1 MSQREWARKEIE
13 IAMKCENPEYIPM
26 SGFNKKVSDFL
37 DRMQISNDKRPKR
50 FRSQFDYGCA
60 CYESAFKA
68 FISLCDDGHSG
79 ASFGLTKKILERLMD
94 GRPLT
99 PIEDIPE
106 NWNEGCSRNEGEY
119 ILYQCSRMSSLFKDV
134 CTDGTVKYH
143 DANRVVGVS
152 PSGGCY
158 HAGYLNKFINGL
170 YPIIMPY
177 SGEKKPYYIYTED
190 YISDS
195 KHGDFDTVAL
205 LFMTT
210 PDGEKIDIHKYL
222 GETENGF
229 EEISV
234 EEFMKRKAMHNE
246 LIKEMGK

>member
-13 IAMKCENPEYIPM
+13 IAIKRENPEYTPFT
-26 SGFNKKVSDFL
+26 GFNKKVSGIL
-37 DRMQISNDKRPKR
+37 DKMRVQNDSRPKR
-50 FRSQFDYGCA
+50 FRNPFDYGCA

-68 FISLCDDGHSG
+68 FSSLCEDGHSG
-79 ASFGLTKKILERLMD
+79 TSFGFTKNILERLMD

-106 NWNEGCSRNEGEY
+106 NWGEGGSRNKGEY
-119 ILYQCSRMSSLFKDV
+119 MSHQCSRMSSLFKDV
-134 CTDGTVKYH
+134 YTDGRVVFS
-143 DANRVVGVS
+143 DINRVIGVS

-158 HAGYLNKFINGL
+158 YAGYLRKFIDDL
-170 YPIIMPY
+170 YPIMMPY

-190 YISDS
+190 YISDPRN
-195 KHGDFDTVAL
+195 GDFDTVVL
-205 LFMTT
+205 LRMIT
-210 PDGEKIDIHKYL
+210 PDGEKVDIHKYL

-234 EEFMKRKAMHNE
+234 EEFMKRKVMSKKR
-246 LIKEMGK
+246 LGG